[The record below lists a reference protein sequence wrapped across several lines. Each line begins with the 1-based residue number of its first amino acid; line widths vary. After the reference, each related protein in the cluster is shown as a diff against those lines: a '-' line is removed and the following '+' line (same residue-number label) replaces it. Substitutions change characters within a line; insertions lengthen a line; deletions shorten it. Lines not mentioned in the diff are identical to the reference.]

1 MPAVKR
7 ENCKITIKNVGDM
20 LTRKPKGATA
30 KRKAKGRAKG
40 KGKVNA

>member
-20 LTRKPKGATA
+20 LTRKIKTA
-30 KRKAKGRAKG
+30 KRKAKGRKG
-40 KGKVNA
+40 PGA